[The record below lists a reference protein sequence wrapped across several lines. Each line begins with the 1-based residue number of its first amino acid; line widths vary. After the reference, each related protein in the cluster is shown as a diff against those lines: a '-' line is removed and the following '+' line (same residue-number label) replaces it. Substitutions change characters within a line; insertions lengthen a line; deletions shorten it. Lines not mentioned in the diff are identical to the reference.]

1 MSKKDRAAKELMKDS
16 RVFADVFNYYLYGG
30 KQIIK
35 PDDLRVLDTDQV
47 VMPFKNENDPVV
59 FCNPFLQKV
68 AK

>member
-47 VMPFKNENDPVV
+47 VMHSKM
-59 FCNPFLQKV
+59 KMIR
-68 AK
+68 